1 MPIPI
6 RVCMLLWDY
15 WPGPEGGAERQCR
28 GLVRELGRR
37 GIDCVVVSSWSRFG
51 IPKSSREGSAIV
63 RRFGIFCPAAMVFG
77 EWYQRAARLFSA
89 RHDSL
94 IRALGFWLLLPAQ
107 WLGRLSFLLEVL
119 VRLRNNPEH
128 VDVLHVH
135 ETSWLA
141 GVGVRLAKKW
151 NVPVV
156 CKVRNTPALEVIG
169 YDTPCRRHWDD
180 LRRQASFIALH
191 TSLQQELIA
200 EGIPESRISVI
211 PNGVDLPAMVSRNN
225 EGSEVLY
232 VGNFSQGASHKGF
245 DILIKAWALVHQALP
260 LARLTMVGGGGLHK
274 WEELAQKLGCA
285 ESIRFPGAV
294 QDPAPYYQRAALF
307 VLPSRHEG
315 MSNALLEAQ
324 SWGLPAVVSDIP
336 ANRAVIEDRV
346 NGILVPVGNHQAF
359 AEAIVDLLRH
369 ADARKAMGRAARD
382 RSERFFSRCS
392 VTEKILSLYVLL
404 KKKY

>member
-1 MPIPI
+1 
-6 RVCMLLWDY
+6 MLLWDY

-28 GLVRELGRR
+28 GLVQELGLR
-37 GIDCVVVSSWSRFG
+37 GVECVVVTSWSRFS
-51 IPKSSREGSAIV
+51 IAKSGQDGAADV
-63 RRFGIFCPAAMVFG
+63 RRFGIFCPVTTFFKQR
-77 EWYQRAARLFSA
+77 YQRLARLFPA
-89 RHDSL
+89 KHDSFV
-94 IRALGFWLLLPAQ
+94 RALGFWLLLPME

-119 VRLRNNPEH
+119 IRLRTNPGH
-128 VDVLHVH
+128 INVLHVH

-141 GVGVRLAKKW
+141 GVGAWLGKRWKI
-151 NVPVV
+151 PVV

-191 TSLQQELIA
+191 ASLQQELIA

-211 PNGVDLPAMVSRNN
+211 PNGVDLPSLPVRQGESN
-225 EGSEVLY
+225 EVLY

-245 DILIKAWALVHQALP
+245 EILIQAWALVHQALP
-260 LARLTMVGGGGLHK
+260 FAQLTMVGGGDLHK
-274 WEELAQKLGCA
+274 WKELAKKLGCA
-285 ESIRFPGAV
+285 GSVRFTGAV
-294 QDPAPYYQRAALF
+294 QDPGPYYQRAALF

-382 RSERFFSRCS
+382 NTEHRFSREH
-392 VTEKILSLYVLL
+392 VTSRLVALYEKVVEHHDGVIEKS
-404 KKKY
+404 